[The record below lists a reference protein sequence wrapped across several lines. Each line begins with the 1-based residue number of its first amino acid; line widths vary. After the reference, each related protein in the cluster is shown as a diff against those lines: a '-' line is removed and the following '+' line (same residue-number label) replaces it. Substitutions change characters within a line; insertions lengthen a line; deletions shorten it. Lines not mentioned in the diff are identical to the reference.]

1 MSEDP
6 RSIRIDSLG
15 FGTRMVNALSRNGC
29 HTLGD
34 AARLGIRGLLGPGVG
49 PGTCGSLRHELD
61 RHGIKHDIPRSFRKD
76 YDY

>member
-1 MSEDP
+1 MSTDP

-15 FGTRMVNALSRNGC
+15 LGARMVNALAQNGC

-34 AARLGIRGLLGPGVG
+34 AARLGVRGLLGPGVG
-49 PGTCGSLRHELD
+49 PETCRQLRHVLE
-61 RHGIKHDIPRSFRKD
+61 RHGIEHDIPRRFRKD